1 VEDRRIREI
10 EVGHVL
16 IQYILLSAGL
26 AGALALFVSSKR
38 EFQMASAKNRK
49 RLEEMAA
56 RVSEFQAREVEPA
69 FVPLPAARSGLNLN
83 KRVQAMR
90 MVRRNEDIS
99 TIAAA
104 LGVTRKEVELLIRVQ
119 GISREQVAK
128 TVK

>member
-1 VEDRRIREI
+1 MA
-10 EVGHVL
+10 HVL
-16 IQYILLSAGL
+16 VQYVFLAAGL
-26 AGALALFVSSKR
+26 MGALALFLSVKR
-38 EFQMASAKNRK
+38 EFQIANAKNRK

-56 RVSEFQAREVEPA
+56 RVSQFQTQQPAEPIYI
-69 FVPLPAARSGLNLN
+69 PAQVRPGLNLN

-119 GISREQVAK
+119 GISREAMARAGK
-128 TVK
+128 